1 VDGGNIDRSHVVE
14 EYKLLPSKLR
24 LARTFFAT
32 TPTFHLAEWLKGN
45 NNKTKVRQFNEFL
58 EKIFSAK
65 KENKTSF
72 QLEKENAELQREKN
86 LLLNMLS
93 FSFLS
98 YSYGARNKNKT
109 LKKPIQYLFFL
120 PKENTLP
127 SDTSGTIDTDKR
139 ILFQHLAV
147 NYPFTD
153 NKVLEIKNKG
163 VDKKEIFDSILRRD
177 SDSVVT
183 ARLQGDLQQKALKN
197 PGQEALPSSGTP
209 YFYPVQIS
217 GGVYSPDRDVIHAK
231 NFDFIPDD
239 KNEKTK
245 VLRLSFGAIL
255 PAIAKQNI
263 NSIEWFVYSPDH
275 AERYML
281 VKRFPRQLSNA
292 LVYTIGRPFAFLSDS
307 KKEEKLP
314 EKEKKLPELKKE
326 EKKMIKAVEKTE
338 GEKIELKAKCF
349 DGNKEIPCPSS

>member
-1 VDGGNIDRSHVVE
+1 
-14 EYKLLPSKLR
+14 
-24 LARTFFAT
+24 
-32 TPTFHLAEWLKGN
+32 
-45 NNKTKVRQFNEFL
+45 
-58 EKIFSAK
+58 
-65 KENKTSF
+65 
-72 QLEKENAELQREKN
+72 
-86 LLLNMLS
+86 
-93 FSFLS
+93 
-98 YSYGARNKNKT
+98 
-109 LKKPIQYLFFL
+109 L

-127 SDTSGTIDTDKR
+127 SDTSGTIDTKKR

-147 NYPFTD
+147 NYRFTD
-153 NKVLEIKNKG
+153 NEVLKIKNKG
-163 VDKKEIFDSILRRD
+163 VDKKFFDNILRRD

-183 ARLQGDLQQKALKN
+183 AILQGDLQQKALKN
-197 PGQEALPSSGTP
+197 PGKEALPSFGTP

-217 GGVYSPDRDVIHAK
+217 GGVYRPNLENVSHAK
-231 NFDFIPDD
+231 NFDFILDTNNKD
-239 KNEKTK
+239 KG

-255 PAIAKQNI
+255 PTTAKQNT

-292 LVYTIGRPFAFLSDS
+292 LVYTIDKPFAFLSDS

-314 EKEKKLPELKKE
+314 EEILPELKKE